1 MLQIT
6 KNEKSVSFIN
16 GNNKSER
23 AFNTVDYNIIDSDT
37 VIFQHVDTRTTLVS
51 EKIGNIEVDGVQLTA
66 ENADEKLQDALFF

>member
-51 EKIGNIEVDGVQLTA
+51 EKIGNIEVDGVQLTT